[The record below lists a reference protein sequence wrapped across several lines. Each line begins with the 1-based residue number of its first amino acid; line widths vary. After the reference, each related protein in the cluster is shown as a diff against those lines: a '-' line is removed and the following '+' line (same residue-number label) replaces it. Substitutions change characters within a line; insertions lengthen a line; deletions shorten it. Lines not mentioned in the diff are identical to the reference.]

1 MDVSAVSPLSVS
13 LSVFIVLFTTEEMDR
28 AAPHVAVI
36 LQHAAGAGW
45 AAAVSMASDLSVFSR
60 RERLCRNE
68 SVVHN
73 PYTHSPTLWIS
84 AAGVCCQL
92 YEASLLY

>member
-1 MDVSAVSPLSVS
+1 MWKSLWGAHSVA

-45 AAAVSMASDLSVFSR
+45 AAAVSMASDLTVFTGR
-60 RERLCRNE
+60 GEGE
-68 SVVHN
+68 IVQ
-73 PYTHSPTLWIS
+73 
-84 AAGVCCQL
+84 G
-92 YEASLLY
+92 